1 MRLLHLSALSCAALC
16 LAANADAGSQP
27 ISAPLD
33 GQIALTAHN
42 NGDGTWA
49 VKRGPDGPILKDG
62 LPREQALAIVGGAT
76 GPYEPENEQEAD
88 AAAQR
93 AVLEQREAEREERDL
108 FAPDPDA
115 SLDELLEG
123 QSMKAA
129 HDAAVARAEQAE
141 ASLAEANKKLAEAEG
156 AAADQA
162 QAQDALKA
170 AHDEGVANAKKAD
183 EENGDLRRSLA
194 SKDEEIRQLQEQIA
208 KFDPDGDG
216 KVGGS
221 APKSGAAA
229 AVSKTAGEGPSK
241 TKNGAE

>member
-49 VKRGPDGPILKDG
+49 VKRGPDGPILKNG

-76 GPYEPENEQEAD
+76 GPYEPENEQEAA

-93 AVLEQREAEREERDL
+93 AVLEKKEAKREERDL
-108 FAPDPDA
+108 FAPDADA
-115 SLDELLEG
+115 SLGELLDG
-123 QSMKAA
+123 QSMKAT
-129 HDAAVARAEQAE
+129 HDAAVARADQAE
-141 ASLAEANKKLAEAEG
+141 ADLADANAKLSQADA

-162 QAQDALKA
+162 KAHDALKA

-194 SKDEEIRQLQEQIA
+194 SKDEEIRQLQDQVA

-221 APKSGAAA
+221 ASKAGAAS
-229 AVSKTAGEGPSK
+229 AVAKTAGEGPSK

>member
-16 LAANADAGSQP
+16 LAANADAGSQK

-115 SLDELLEG
+115 SLDELLDG

-129 HDAAVARAEQAE
+129 HDAAVARADQAE
-141 ASLAEANKKLAEAEG
+141 ADLAEANAKLAQAN
-156 AAADQA
+156 AAAAGQA
-162 QAQDALKA
+162 KAHDALKA
-170 AHDEGVANAKKAD
+170 AHDEGVAGAKKAD

-194 SKDEEIRQLQEQIA
+194 SKDEEIRQLQDQVA

-221 APKSGAAA
+221 ASKAGAAS
-229 AVSKTAGEGPSK
+229 AVAKTAGESPPK